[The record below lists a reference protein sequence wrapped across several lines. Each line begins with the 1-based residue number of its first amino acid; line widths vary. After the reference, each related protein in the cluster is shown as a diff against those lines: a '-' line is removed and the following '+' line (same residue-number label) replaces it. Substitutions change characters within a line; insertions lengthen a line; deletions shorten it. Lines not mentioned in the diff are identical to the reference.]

1 MATRVEYGRSIDGS
15 RLRKLKTKWFY
26 AGAAVVIIGAGA
38 PFAMHRLNTVKPATT
53 TMVYKVG
60 YGNMVQ
66 SVSTSGTLQP
76 ASTADLSFADAAAK
90 VTKINVKVGQT
101 VKAGQVLAQEDDT
114 TTKAA
119 LFSAQ
124 SAVAQAK
131 ASLAAAQANLV
142 KVEGGASSTT
152 LAAGQQAVLRAELAL
167 KAAQQSYQSQLAAS
181 QNSAA
186 NQQKLLIAQTALQND
201 QQAANDTSGVDIA
214 KSQLALD
221 QQILVSDEANVKTL
235 QSMYGSITPVQIQAA
250 YQQYQQSQ
258 QTLNTQQ
265 MVTPQQQTS
274 VAQQQANYT
283 AMSQGY
289 AALQAAIQGVARDKL
304 TVQRDEQSVAAA
316 ENALTRA
323 RQKVTIDQQNLQ
335 LVQQQVNNTSAVQAS
350 LTSAQLQIQM
360 DQIALQ
366 SAQTQLQQDQLP
378 PNPASVASAQAGV
391 QAAQANLLSS
401 QNALL
406 AAQSAENQTKLVAPV
421 NGVVSLINGKVG
433 QPAGSA
439 SAAGVSGAFIQIM
452 DTNTNDLQVPIQL
465 NQAQISQVK
474 SGDVAIITVPT
485 TPGVTYK
492 GTITQVS
499 PTPNATANATAS
511 GSAYTATALVQNTNA
526 ALKVGM
532 MANVSIQTAD
542 QSHVVTIPSIA
553 LQQVGGQEGVYVV
566 GTSSVGSGSIAAT
579 SGQLGTYAGPFTG
592 GSLSNPTKL
601 PGDVHFQPVQATAL
615 GTGDVQVTSGLAAG
629 QEILIQVPASGIP
642 NSDTS
647 SGGSSTAN

>member
-1 MATRVEYGRSIDGS
+1 MATRVEYGRSIDGP
-15 RLRKLKTKWFY
+15 RLRKLKTKWLY

-38 PFAMHRLNTVKPATT
+38 PFAMHRLNAAKPAAT

-76 ASTADLSFADAAAK
+76 ASTADLSFADSAAK
-90 VTKINVKVGQT
+90 VTKISVKVGQT

-114 TTKAA
+114 ATKAA

-152 LAAGQQAVLRAELAL
+152 LATGQQAVLRAELAL

-186 NQQKLLIAQTALQND
+186 NQQKLLIAQTTLQND

-221 QQILVSDEANVKTL
+221 QQILASDEANVKTL
-235 QSMYGSITPVQIQAA
+235 QSMYGSITPAQIQAA

-258 QTLNTQQ
+258 QALNRQQ

-274 VAQQQANYT
+274 VAQQQSNYT
-283 AMSQGY
+283 TMSQGY
-289 AALQAAIQGVARDKL
+289 AALQSAIQSVARDRL

-350 LTSAQLQIQM
+350 LASAQLQIQM

-391 QAAQANLLSS
+391 QAAQANLLST

-439 SAAGVSGAFIQIM
+439 SAAGASGAFIKIV
-452 DTNTNDLQVPIQL
+452 DTNTNDLQIPIQL
-465 NQAQISQVK
+465 NQSQISQVK
-474 SGDVAIITVPT
+474 AGDVATITMPT
-485 TPGVTYK
+485 APGVTYK

-499 PTPNATANATAS
+499 PTPTVTATANA
-511 GSAYTATALVQNTNA
+511 SAYTATALVQNTNG

-566 GTSSVGSGSIAAT
+566 GPSSAGSGTAAAT

-601 PGDVHFQPVQATAL
+601 PSDVHFQPVQANAL

-629 QEILIQVPASGIP
+629 QEILVQVPASGIP
-642 NSDTS
+642 S
-647 SGGSSTAN
+647 SGTTSGGASTAN